1 MDYSGPGNYRPI
13 TLGSICRKLLERII
27 ESQSVGSKYL
37 SVGFCKHNEHWGIIF
52 EGTSTTGF
60 SHLYGIH
67 VSVHCGVET
76 LDQWFLTFST

>member
-37 SVGFCKHNEHWGIIF
+37 SVGFCKHNEH
-52 EGTSTTGF
+52 
-60 SHLYGIH
+60 
-67 VSVHCGVET
+67 
-76 LDQWFLTFST
+76 